1 MGCCAEQPEGEAM
14 IRLAEGDLLASGAEA
29 LVNPVNCVGVAG
41 KGLALA
47 FRQRWPGAYEEYRRA
62 CASGWL
68 RPGRILPVLTPDA
81 PRDTQAVLILHF
93 PTKRHWRTPSR
104 LQDIEYGL
112 EALNAYLRAFAVA
125 SVAVPA
131 LGCGLGGLDWKDVRP
146 LIEAALG
153 DIVACDVLLYPP
165 QEPLKGA

>member
-1 MGCCAEQPEGEAM
+1 M

-47 FRQRWPGAYEEYRRA
+47 FRQRWPGAFEEYRRA

-68 RPGRILPVLTPDA
+68 RPGRILPVALPLF
-81 PRDTQAVLILHF
+81 AVIPPPSQSIVIVHF

-104 LQDIEYGL
+104 LEDIEAGL
-112 EALNAYLRAFAVA
+112 TVLAAYLHEYAVR

-131 LGCGLGGLDWKDVRP
+131 LGCGLGGLAWQDVRP
-146 LIEAALG
+146 AIEAALG
-153 DIVACDVLLYPP
+153 GIEGCDVLLYAP

>member
-1 MGCCAEQPEGEAM
+1 M
-14 IRLAEGDLLASGAEA
+14 IRLATGDLLASGAEA

-47 FRQRWPGAYEEYRRA
+47 FRQAAPAAYEEYRRA

-68 RPGRILPVLTPDA
+68 RPGRILPFWGDGPGSV
-81 PRDTQAVLILHF
+81 ILHF
-93 PTKRHWRTPSR
+93 PTKRHWRTPSH
-104 LQDIEYGL
+104 LEDIEAGL
-112 EALNAYLRAFAVA
+112 TALAAYLREYAVW

-131 LGCGLGGLDWKDVRP
+131 LGCGLGGLAWQDVRP
-146 LIEAALG
+146 AIEAALG
-153 DIVACDVLLYPP
+153 GIEGCDVLLYPP

>member
-1 MGCCAEQPEGEAM
+1 M

-47 FRQRWPGAYEEYRRA
+47 FRQRWPGAFKEYQLA
-62 CASGWL
+62 CQLGWL
-68 RPGRILPVLTPDA
+68 QPGRILPAWFPGPGAQIV
-81 PRDTQAVLILHF
+81 LHF

-104 LQDIEYGL
+104 LEDIEAGL
-112 EALNAYLRAFAVA
+112 PVLATYLREYAVR

-131 LGCGLGGLDWKDVRP
+131 LGCGLGGLDWAAVRP

-153 DIVACDVLLYPP
+153 DIEGCDVLLYPP
-165 QEPLKGA
+165 QEGSV

>member
-1 MGCCAEQPEGEAM
+1 M

-47 FRQRWPGAYEEYRRA
+47 FRQRWPGAFKEYRHA
-62 CASGWL
+62 CDWGWL
-68 RPGRILPVLTPDA
+68 RPGRILPVLVPDETS
-81 PRDTQAVLILHF
+81 DSQATLILHF

-104 LQDIEYGL
+104 LKDIEAGL
-112 EALNAYLRAFAVA
+112 PVLAAYLREYAVR

-131 LGCGLGGLDWKDVRP
+131 LGCGLGGLDWETVRP
-146 LIEAALG
+146 AIEGALG
-153 DIVACDVLLYPP
+153 GIVACDVLLYPP